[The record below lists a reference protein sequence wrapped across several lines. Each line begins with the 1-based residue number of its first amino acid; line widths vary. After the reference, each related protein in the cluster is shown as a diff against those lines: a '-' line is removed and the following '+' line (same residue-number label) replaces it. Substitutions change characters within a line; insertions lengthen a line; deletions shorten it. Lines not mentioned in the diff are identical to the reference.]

1 MSFQDFMVNLYNVW
15 VPRNLI
21 TEELSGIYGNQ
32 VLADMGRI
40 INYYNIYD
48 NGTDFPVSADSDY
61 VPAKLKYKKIRSLI
75 DKEARFLFAK
85 PPEYFIKP
93 KEVSEQNN
101 ALCSVHQAYLD
112 AVLKANKISNK
123 MVKAAKDCLIGERI
137 AIFVNFDEEYGIKI
151 TFCPSLEFVYEQN
164 EYGDLTKIVGFFAL
178 NDAVNQTEQRIQ
190 KKKYWLENGVCHVSE
205 GIYDGGGNLVETL
218 IGDLATEFEYIP
230 AVVILN
236 AGLTGD
242 TQGQSE
248 MQGLIEYEEYYN
260 RLSNLDID
268 AERQGMNPIR
278 YTIDVSPAATSDLS
292 LAAGAFWDLQ
302 SDPNAP
308 SDGMSGKVGVL
319 ENGMSYSSALNTT
332 LERIKNTMYEQL
344 DVPAVSSSDL
354 KSVVTSGKTLKAI
367 YWGLIVRCDEKMLD
381 WRPALEFMAKCIIDG
396 AFLYPEIAAKYT
408 TEALTDIDYVITVD
422 NQYPLP
428 EDESEEKAI
437 DLSEVS
443 AKTRSIKSYLK
454 KWQGATDDEADAEIQ
469 QIALE
474 QQLLN
479 NSFMP
484 LTSQTA
490 TGTGEEQ

>member
-1 MSFQDFMVNLYNVW
+1 MSFQDFFTNLYYDIW

-21 TEELSGIYGNQ
+21 TEELSGLYGNQ
-32 VLADMGRI
+32 VLADMGKI

-48 NGTDFPVSADSDY
+48 RGTDFPVSTESDY
-61 VPAKLKYKKIRSLI
+61 IPAELKYKKIRSLI

-85 PPEYFIKP
+85 PPEYFVKP

-101 ALCSVHQAYLD
+101 QICSDYQALLD
-112 AVLKANKISNK
+112 AVLKENRIGNK

-137 AIFVNFDEEYGIKI
+137 AIFINFDEEHGIKI
-151 TFCPSLEFVYEQN
+151 TFSPSLEFIYEQD
-164 EYGDLTKIVGFFAL
+164 EYGTLTKIIGFFSL
-178 NDAVNQTEQRIQ
+178 NDSSDKNEQRIQ
-190 KKKYWLENGVCHVSE
+190 KKKYWVENGKCHISE
-205 GIYDGGGNLVETL
+205 GVYDGAGTLVEEL
-218 IGDLATEFEYIP
+218 IEDLETEFEYIP

-236 AGLTGD
+236 AGLTNE

-278 YTIDVSPAATSDLS
+278 YTMDVSPGSTENLS

-308 SDGMSGKVGVL
+308 AEGLSGKVGSL
-319 ENGMSYSSALNTT
+319 ENSMSYSSALNTT

-381 WRPALEFMAKCIIDG
+381 WRPALEFMAKCVIDG
-396 AFLYPEIAAKYT
+396 AFLYPDIASRYIQNP
-408 TEALTDIDYVITVD
+408 LTQVDYIINVD

-428 EDESEEKAI
+428 EDESEEKAL
-437 DLSEVS
+437 DMSEVA

-454 KWQGATDDEADAEIQ
+454 KWQGLTDDEAQAELE

-474 QQLLN
+474 QQLLT

-484 LTSQTA
+484 QPA
-490 TGTGEEQ
+490 AGGEVE